1 MEPPPSG
8 LASSVP
14 IYSPYDQ
21 SSWGLPSRV
30 VTLAGPG
37 KLVLGNANSSIKR
50 SSPRS

>member
-1 MEPPPSG
+1 MEPPPRG
-8 LASSVP
+8 LAFSVP

-37 KLVLGNANSSIKR
+37 ELVLGNANSSIKR
-50 SSPRS
+50 SPPRS